1 MSDNSSSVVQ
11 QMQTTVAQNVKC
23 EQLQIVPLDDPEPL
37 LMSKDALLSGNLGGI
52 LVWRAFPRAGCTH
65 LFNNPNLKKKQI
77 IIMHPV
83 GISNVLR
90 PVDVLSYK
98 HD

>member
-52 LVWRAFPRAGCTH
+52 LV
-65 LFNNPNLKKKQI
+65 
-77 IIMHPV
+77 
-83 GISNVLR
+83 
-90 PVDVLSYK
+90 
-98 HD
+98 